1 MIYLVSLTLLLVLAG
16 NAMAQIDPAS
26 VTDGHVYLFENVGGN
41 VPDDSANTHT
51 ANLIGSP
58 QVVDGLKGKALKLN
72 GTSDGVHIPDETTVN
87 LSTHNNRTVIAIFK
101 CDDVDKSKKQVVYEE
116 GGTTRGLTIYVHE
129 GLVYT
134 GGWNLSDYTPE
145 WTGTFLSAPISSNA
159 WYAVAMVVRK
169 GGAGQE
175 DDKFEMWMDGELVG
189 IGPGAELRR
198 RSDDC
203 AIGYHNSQVKFH
215 DGNVI
220 STGSYF
226 EGIVDEIWMINA
238 ALTQVELS
246 GFAGKVWPFAFGPTP
261 ADGTLYEDTLVNLS
275 WSPGDSAVSHDVFL
289 GESFDDVDSGTGGTF
304 RGNQTGTSLLVG
316 AAGFAYPEGLVPGTT
331 YYWRIDEVEADG
343 VTKHKGEVWSFFIPS
358 SKAYN
363 PVPPDGAKFVAA
375 DVTLTWVAGFDT
387 RLHTVYFGDDFGA
400 VANAVEGIP
409 QALTRHYPGALE
421 FDKTYYWRVDE
432 FDGYTTHKGDVWSF
446 TTQPDYITAATV
458 VVIPKEGDWAS
469 SINALQPGDIGQLE
483 AGRYLGGKTITVSG
497 TPDKPIIIRGA
508 GYLESIF
515 DGESGN
521 RALRLDNCSNL
532 IIENITVTNPSP
544 IGIDG
549 RENYSSLAR
558 SQLPERDPGYSTLA
572 EGMLITGGGSRITI
586 RCSYFVDIATRGI
599 IVGTGG
605 VDDLTVEHNIFIR
618 VSDDTSGGD
627 VAAGSSATRMTVREN
642 LMAGNVDGIVTHGV
656 GAGHIFERNVIIFH
670 RWEDGIDIKYT
681 WKRKDEDPWTIIR
694 NNVIYSYLSR
704 GTGIAIHMGSDNVRV
719 YGNVFHGTGGGETIL
734 IRGRNG
740 SDGIVGN
747 VENHEIVGNWFDF
760 KPGYNDSG
768 NAFRIHQYTADPS
781 DISNV
786 YILHNVF
793 TGGHRI
799 GGMRHGSNLNVYNN
813 IFESTTFGSFTA
825 DVAAGTNL
833 YHNTAVWGIDTEPIV
848 GEPVYTDNPVGPLAE
863 GSPGKGRATKLRGH
877 DLGNDVGLP
886 QSTVNLVTLEISI
899 LQSLEE
905 HFTYEDIKEAMGQGG
920 VSYDDDGD
928 RLFDLWEKYY
938 FGSPATCDP
947 NADPDN
953 DGIANR
959 EEYANGTGP
968 LDPNSVP

>member
-1 MIYLVSLTLLLVLAG
+1 MIKDADMKRLFLVSLILLLVLAG
-16 NAMAQIDPAS
+16 NAMAQLDPTT

-58 QVVDGLKGKALKLN
+58 QVVDGLKGKALQFN
-72 GTSDGVHIPDETTVN
+72 GISDGVHIPDAATVN
-87 LSTHNNRTVIAIFK
+87 LSTHQNRTVIAIFK
-101 CDDVDKSKKQVVYEE
+101 CDDVTKPEKQVVYEE

-129 GLVYT
+129 GLVYA

-145 WTGTFLSAPISSNA
+145 WTGTFLSAPISSNV
-159 WYAVAMVVRK
+159 WYAVAMVVRE
-169 GGAGQE
+169 GGASQE
-175 DDKFEMWMDGELVG
+175 DDKFEMWMDGELIG
-189 IGPGAELRR
+189 IGPGAELRS

-226 EGIVDEIWMINA
+226 EGTVDEIWMINT
-238 ALTQVELS
+238 ALTLVELG
-246 GFAGKVWPFAFGPTP
+246 GFAGKVWPYAFGPTP
-261 ADGTLYEDTLVNLS
+261 ADGALYEDTWVDLS
-275 WSPGDSAVSHDVFL
+275 WSPGAFAVTHDVYF

-304 RGNQTGTSLLVG
+304 RGNQTATTFLVG
-316 AAGFAYPEGLVPGTT
+316 AAGHPYPDGLIPETT
-331 YYWRIDEVEADG
+331 YYWRIDDVEADG
-343 VTKHKGEVWSFFIPS
+343 VTKHKGRVWSFF
-358 SKAYN
+358 
-363 PVPPDGAKFVAA
+363 VPPGKA
-375 DVTLTWVAGFDT
+375 DD
-387 RLHTVYFGDDFGA
+387 
-400 VANAVEGIP
+400 
-409 QALTRHYPGALE
+409 
-421 FDKTYYWRVDE
+421 
-432 FDGYTTHKGDVWSF
+432 
-446 TTQPDYITAATV
+446 ITADTV
-458 VVIPKEGDWAS
+458 VVITKDGDWAS

-497 TPDKPIIIRGA
+497 TPYKPIIIRGA
-508 GYLESIF
+508 GRLESIF

-558 SQLPERDPGYSTLA
+558 SRLPESDPGYSTLA
-572 EGMLITGGGSRITI
+572 EGILITGGGSRITI

-642 LMAGNVDGIVTHGV
+642 LMAGNVDGIVIHGA
-656 GAGHIFERNVIIFH
+656 GSGHIFERNLIMFH

-681 WKRKDEDPWTIIR
+681 WKRKNEDPWTIIR

-704 GTGIAIHMGSDNVRV
+704 FTGIAIHMGTDNVRV
-719 YGNVFHGTGGGETIL
+719 YGNVFHGTGGTETIL
-734 IRGRNG
+734 IRGSYG

-768 NAFRIHQYTADPS
+768 IAFRIHRYTADPS

-793 TGGHRI
+793 TGGHRL
-799 GGMRHGSNLNVYNN
+799 GGITHGSNLNFYNN

-863 GSPGKGRATKLRGH
+863 GSPGKGRATLLRGH

-886 QSTVNLVTLEISI
+886 QSTENLVKLEISI

-905 HFTYEDIKEAMGQGG
+905 HFTYEDIKEVMGQGG

-938 FGSPATCDP
+938 FVNPAVCNP

-953 DGIANR
+953 DGIANL
-959 EEYANGTGP
+959 EEYANGTDP
-968 LDPNSVP
+968 LEPNSIP

>member
-1 MIYLVSLTLLLVLAG
+1 MCRKLIYLVSFLFVLCMGLSPAHVQADLVGDWRL
-16 NAMAQIDPAS
+16 DES
-26 VTDGHVYLFENVGGN
+26 
-41 VPDDSANTHT
+41 S
-51 ANLIGSP
+51 
-58 QVVDGLKGKALKLN
+58 
-72 GTSDGVHIPDETTVN
+72 GT
-87 LSTHNNRTVIAIFK
+87 IAA
-101 CDDVDKSKKQVVYEE
+101 D
-116 GGTTRGLTIYVHE
+116 R
-129 GLVYT
+129 T
-134 GGWNLSDYTPE
+134 GGDN
-145 WTGTFLSAPISSNA
+145 
-159 WYAVAMVVRK
+159 
-169 GGAGQE
+169 
-175 DDKFEMWMDGELVG
+175 
-189 IGPGAELRR
+189 
-198 RSDDC
+198 
-203 AIGYHNSQVKFH
+203 
-215 DGNVI
+215 
-220 STGSYF
+220 
-226 EGIVDEIWMINA
+226 
-238 ALTQVELS
+238 
-246 GFAGKVWPFAFGPTP
+246 
-261 ADGTLYEDTLVNLS
+261 DGTLIGDQLRWTAGRSAGALSFPGDPIDARVEFPTTGMSATAGTVAMWGYLFDPQPETDGRYFFGHTTHPQWANRVQIYMQEGSTPSTLLGIGLGNSHTRDTDIMELPLEEWLHVALTWDSGNYVVYVNGEEVSSGNYTGLSVIHPVANIGNDGSSGPYEAFCGLLDEVQLYDNALSPVEILSAMHGQPFPLASGPSPKDGALILHTWVNLI
-275 WSPGDSAVSHDVFL
+275 WTPGAFAVTHDVYF
-289 GESFDDVDSGTGGTF
+289 GENFDDVHAGTGGTF
-304 RGNQTGTSLLVG
+304 QGNQPSTYFVVG
-316 AAGFAYPEGLVPGTT
+316 LPGHPYSEGLAADTT
-331 YYWRIDEVEADG
+331 YYWSIDEVEADG
-343 VTKHKGEVWSFFIPS
+343 VTKHRGKVWSFFVPS
-358 SKAYN
+358 
-363 PVPPDGAKFVAA
+363 G
-375 DVTLTWVAGFDT
+375 
-387 RLHTVYFGDDFGA
+387 
-400 VANAVEGIP
+400 
-409 QALTRHYPGALE
+409 
-421 FDKTYYWRVDE
+421 
-432 FDGYTTHKGDVWSF
+432 
-446 TTQPDYITAATV
+446 TAATV
-458 VVIPKEGDWAS
+458 VLIPKDGDWAW

-558 SQLPERDPGYSTLA
+558 SRLPESDPGYSTLA

-627 VAAGSSATRMTVREN
+627 VSAGSSATRMTVREN

-704 GTGIAIHMGSDNVRV
+704 WTGIAIHMGSDNVRV
-719 YGNVFHGTGGGETIL
+719 YGNVFHGTGGSETIL

-938 FGSPATCDP
+938 FGSPAACDP

-959 EEYANGTGP
+959 EEYANGTDP

>member
-1 MIYLVSLTLLLVLAG
+1 
-16 NAMAQIDPAS
+16 
-26 VTDGHVYLFENVGGN
+26 VYFGEN
-41 VPDDSANTHT
+41 
-51 ANLIGSP
+51 
-58 QVVDGLKGKALKLN
+58 
-72 GTSDGVHIPDETTVN
+72 
-87 LSTHNNRTVIAIFK
+87 
-101 CDDVDKSKKQVVYEE
+101 
-116 GGTTRGLTIYVHE
+116 
-129 GLVYT
+129 
-134 GGWNLSDYTPE
+134 
-145 WTGTFLSAPISSNA
+145 
-159 WYAVAMVVRK
+159 
-169 GGAGQE
+169 
-175 DDKFEMWMDGELVG
+175 
-189 IGPGAELRR
+189 
-198 RSDDC
+198 
-203 AIGYHNSQVKFH
+203 
-215 DGNVI
+215 
-220 STGSYF
+220 
-226 EGIVDEIWMINA
+226 
-238 ALTQVELS
+238 
-246 GFAGKVWPFAFGPTP
+246 
-261 ADGTLYEDTLVNLS
+261 
-275 WSPGDSAVSHDVFL
+275 
-289 GESFDDVDSGTGGTF
+289 FDDVHAGTGGTF
-304 RGNQTGTSLLVG
+304 RGNQPSTYFVVG
-316 AAGFAYPEGLVPGTT
+316 LPGHPYSEGLAADTT
-331 YYWRIDEVEADG
+331 YYWSIDEVEADG
-343 VTKHKGEVWSFFIPS
+343 VTKHRGKVWSFFVPS
-358 SKAYN
+358 
-363 PVPPDGAKFVAA
+363 G
-375 DVTLTWVAGFDT
+375 
-387 RLHTVYFGDDFGA
+387 
-400 VANAVEGIP
+400 
-409 QALTRHYPGALE
+409 
-421 FDKTYYWRVDE
+421 
-432 FDGYTTHKGDVWSF
+432 
-446 TTQPDYITAATV
+446 TAATV
-458 VVIPKEGDWAS
+458 VLIPKDGDWAW

-558 SQLPERDPGYSTLA
+558 SLLPESDPGYSTLA

-627 VAAGSSATRMTVREN
+627 VSAGSSATRMTVREN
-642 LMAGNVDGIVTHGV
+642 LMAGNVDGIVIHGV

-704 GTGIAIHMGSDNVRV
+704 WTGIAIHMGSDNVRV
-719 YGNVFHGTGGGETIL
+719 YGNVFHGTGGSETIL

-938 FGSPATCDP
+938 FGSPAACDP

-959 EEYANGTGP
+959 EEYANGTDP